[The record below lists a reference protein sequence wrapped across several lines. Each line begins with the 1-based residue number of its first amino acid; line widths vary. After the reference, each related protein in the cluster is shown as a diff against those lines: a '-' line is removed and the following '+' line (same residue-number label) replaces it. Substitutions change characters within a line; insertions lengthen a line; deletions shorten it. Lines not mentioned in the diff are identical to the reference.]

1 MSWMSR
7 SATSGGSRGALTLPG
22 GLEQG
27 LNFFERV
34 DRWQRALVSPLSL
47 LSLLSPAD
55 HLHRAD
61 PQSGCPSAVCRVV
74 VGEQG
79 GLRVHAEL
87 VQRDLVDLSRRLGHP
102 DLVGEDQGVGQ
113 RGHPAF
119 DEQIACVLVDRK
131 STRLKS

>member
-7 SATSGGSRGALTLPG
+7 SATSGGSRGSLTLPG
-22 GLEQG
+22 CLEQG

-34 DRWQRALVSPLSL
+34 DRWQRALVSPQSL
-47 LSLLSPAD
+47 LIPAD
-55 HLHRAD
+55 HLLRAD

-74 VGEQG
+74 FGEQG

-102 DLVGEDQGVGQ
+102 DLVGEDQGV
-113 RGHPAF
+113 
-119 DEQIACVLVDRK
+119 D
-131 STRLKS
+131 

>member
-7 SATSGGSRGALTLPG
+7 SATSGGSRGSLTLPG
-22 GLEQG
+22 CLEQG

-102 DLVGEDQGVGQ
+102 DLVGDHPSPLTSRIWSVGSWTD
-113 RGHPAF
+113 HVF
-119 DEQIACVLVDRK
+119 DPGSSKA
-131 STRLKS
+131 